1 MIGNKFQVDSRY
13 LVVGPIDRLIRGGIG
28 LLILLVTYKLH
39 MTMDK
44 FLILHV
50 IVCFF
55 WLTAL
60 TGWDPFY
67 LLVKRVWEAYKD
79 HAAISGR
86 FK

>member
-13 LVVGPIDRLIRGGIG
+13 LVVGPIDRLIRAG
-28 LLILLVTYKLH
+28 LGFFILILTYALH
-39 MTMDK
+39 FTMEK
-44 FLILHV
+44 FLVLHL
-50 IVCFF
+50 IACFL

-67 LLVKRVWEAYKD
+67 LLVKRAWEAYRD
-79 HAAISGR
+79 RAAISGR